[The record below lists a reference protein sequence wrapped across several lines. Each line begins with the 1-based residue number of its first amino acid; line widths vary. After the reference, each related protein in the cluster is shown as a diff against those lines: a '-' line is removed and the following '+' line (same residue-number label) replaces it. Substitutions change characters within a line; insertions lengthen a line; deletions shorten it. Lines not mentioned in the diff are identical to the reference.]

1 MAKDFERCG
10 KVANFHQIWSR
21 CIPLVLM
28 CNQIPAFFSE
38 RFVLNVAR
46 KRIFP
51 FTTLSVREMAAAAAV
66 SVPKNI
72 LQCYVAASK
81 SRRCEL

>member
-51 FTTLSVREMAAAAAV
+51 FATLSVREMAAAV
-66 SVPKNI
+66 SVQKNT
-72 LQCYVAASK
+72 LQCCVAASK